1 MTGVTQAMVCPVGL
15 NHAQGARA
23 WRENCVYTGFIRNL
37 SSMCI
42 ALLRSLCMKPE
53 APRAVRLKDYA
64 PSAFLIDGVSL
75 EFVLDATKTQ
85 VRARTKFRANPAVK
99 GSHPLRLDG
108 EGLDLEYVKLDGR
121 LLLPTEFTRD
131 DASLTLTHV
140 PDKPFT
146 LDIATVVNPSENKAL
161 QGLYVSKGIY
171 CTQCEAQ
178 GFRRIT
184 YFLDRPDVLAKYT
197 VRIES
202 DIAEAATL
210 LSNGNPQ
217 ERGTLDRGKRHY
229 AVWKDPHPKPSYL
242 FALVGGNLSSI
253 ASTFR
258 TKSGRDVDLRIYVEA
273 GKEKRCAWAMDS
285 LKRSMRWDEQRFG
298 REYDLDVFNIVAVSD
313 FNMGAMENKG
323 LNIFNDRLVL
333 ASPETATDD
342 SFEAIEA
349 VVAHEY
355 FHNWTGNRITC
366 RDWFQL
372 CLKEGLTVYR
382 DQEFSADERSRTVQR
397 IADVRLLKSR
407 QFAED
412 AGPLAH
418 PVRPDSYV
426 EINNFYTATV
436 YEKGAELV
444 RMIQTIVGNSA
455 FRDGLDLYFKRHD
468 GQAATVEQ
476 FITCF
481 EDATGVDLS
490 QFAIWYAQ
498 AGTPQ
503 IVAQLSYDA
512 KSRTASVTLEQVLP
526 ATPGETKKKLLHIP
540 VRLGLIGADG
550 RDLALKL
557 EGVGPLEQHPVVHL
571 KRRQQTF
578 KFKDIDK
585 RPVLSVLR
593 GFSAPVNLTVNHSE
607 AELAFLMRHDSD
619 LYNRWHAAQDYAL
632 RALVKAVKTIRAD
645 GKPEKPVALIEAL
658 GAALADEKL
667 EPAYRA
673 QFMLLPTESDVARH
687 IGRDIDPAAIHAAHT
702 AIRRFQAQQLG
713 PQLVEIYER
722 MTMKQAYSPE
732 SGQAGQRALRNAA
745 MRLLA
750 HRKTAADTAR
760 AEAQFYGA
768 KNATDEIAAFGAL
781 MATAGAV
788 RMKALD
794 TYFERWKDDHLMIE
808 TWFTMQ
814 AMGTGASTLSTVQK
828 LMKHPLFSLKNPNKA
843 RNLIG
848 GFAGNPV
855 GFNRPDGKGYEFVA
869 AQVLAIDAFNPQV
882 ASRILTSFRSWRSLE
897 AGRRKLAKGALSAI
911 AKHKSLSRDVHEIVI
926 KTLE

>member
-1 MTGVTQAMVCPVGL
+1 
-15 NHAQGARA
+15 
-23 WRENCVYTGFIRNL
+23 
-37 SSMCI
+37 
-42 ALLRSLCMKPE
+42 MKPE
-53 APRAVRLKDYA
+53 APRAIRLKDYA
-64 PSAFLIDGVSL
+64 PSAYLIDHVNL
-75 EFVLDATKTQ
+75 DFVLDPTRTK
-85 VRARTKFRANPAVK
+85 VRTRTKFRANPAVQGPAPK
-99 GSHPLRLDG
+99 NPITKSGPSSHQLRLDG
-108 EGLDLEYVKLDGR
+108 EGLETGSINIDGR
-121 LLLPTEFTRD
+121 VLEASEYTID
-131 DASLTLTHV
+131 DASLTLLAP

-146 LDIATVVNPSENKAL
+146 LEVNTVINPESNKAL
-161 QGLYVSKGIY
+161 QGLYRSKGIY

-197 VRIES
+197 VRIEA
-202 DIAEAATL
+202 DLADAATL

-273 GKEKRCAWAMDS
+273 GKEKRCGWAMDS

-323 LNIFNDRLVL
+323 LNIFNDRLIL

-397 IADVRLLKSR
+397 IGDVRQLKAR

-468 GQAATVEQ
+468 GHAATVEQ

-481 EDATGVDLS
+481 EDATGADLQ
-490 QFAIWYAQ
+490 QFSIWYAQ

-503 IVAQLSYDA
+503 IVAQMTYDA
-512 KSRTASVTLEQVLP
+512 KARTASVTLEQVLP
-526 ATPGETKKKLLHIP
+526 ATPGEVKKKLLHIP
-540 VRLGLIGADG
+540 VRLGLIGSDG
-550 RDLALKL
+550 RDVQLKMD
-557 EGVGPLEQHPVVHL
+557 GVNAADQSVVHL

-578 KFKDIDK
+578 KFRDIDK

-607 AELAFLMRHDSD
+607 TELAFLMHHDSD

-632 RALVKAVKTIRAD
+632 RVLVKAVKSVRAEE
-645 GKPEKPVALIEAL
+645 KVEKPVALIEAL

-673 QFMLLPTESDVARH
+673 QFMLLPTESDIARH
-687 IGRDIDPAAIHAAHT
+687 IGRDIDPAAVHIAREAV
-702 AIRRFQAQQLG
+702 RKFQAVQLG
-713 PQLVEIYER
+713 PQLAEIYER

-732 SGQAGQRALRNAA
+732 SGQAGQRALRNVA

-750 HRKTAADTAR
+750 QRKR
-760 AEAQFYGA
+760 AEDIARVETQFYTA

-781 MATAGAV
+781 AAASGSV
-788 RMKALD
+788 RKKALD
-794 TYFERWKDDHLMIE
+794 TYFERWKDDHLMVE
-808 TWFTMQ
+808 AWFSMQ
-814 AMGTGASTLSTVQK
+814 AMTTGAATLATVQK
-828 LMKHPLFSLKNPNKA
+828 LMNHPLFSIKNPNKA

-855 GFNRPDGKGYEFVA
+855 NFNRPDGKGYDFVA
-869 AQVLAIDAFNPQV
+869 AQVLEIDAFNPQV

-897 AGRRKLAKGALSAI
+897 VGRRKLAKAALQSI
-911 AKHKSLSRDVHEIVI
+911 AKQKNLSRDVHEIVV